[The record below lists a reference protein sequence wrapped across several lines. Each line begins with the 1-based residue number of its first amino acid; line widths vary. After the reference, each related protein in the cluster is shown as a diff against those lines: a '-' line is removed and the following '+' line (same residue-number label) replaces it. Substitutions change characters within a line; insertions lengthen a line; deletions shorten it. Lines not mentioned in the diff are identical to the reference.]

1 MPEVQNTPRQAY
13 KATVELAFDMNGQ
26 RIPIESEKI
35 VYIMIENNYESENLP
50 NIYATI
56 SVNSEMYSNIT
67 KNKDTGRF
75 YLHIEKENANSNCSL
90 SKQTIEGDFTYIVS
104 NTNPNYT
111 EDLNDTSNDPTL
123 ADSSYKRIMIGLISI
138 DLTNA
143 LRKSFNNVYNN
154 IDQSTLVGLALEG
167 TDVVIEKLK
176 YNESYD
182 SIIVPPITS
191 RLQML
196 EFVFNKSA
204 FYDTM
209 FRYFMDFDRS
219 YLLSKE
225 GNAVDAGDGKLSS
238 IIVDIRSVTEDES
251 YYEGMEIKDGAYYL
265 YVNPA
270 NTNVTLDQGTEKVAN
285 RIIAVDDNS
294 DMQQLDLDINSTQGS
309 DTKDLFIRSDN
320 AALYKNELESNT
332 AIIELVKQNIDG
344 IIFTPN
350 KCITINNYG
359 DYAKYNGKY
368 IMIYKKEFYKC
379 TAGEFVVSSN
389 VGLKKV
395 GNIESA
401 GSKSNSNTK
410 KNLAAN
416 TSATKRSSAS
426 KRNSLKTVSVSAT
439 KKRV

>member
-1 MPEVQNTPRQAY
+1 
-13 KATVELAFDMNGQ
+13 
-26 RIPIESEKI
+26 
-35 VYIMIENNYESENLP
+35 
-50 NIYATI
+50 
-56 SVNSEMYSNIT
+56 
-67 KNKDTGRF
+67 
-75 YLHIEKENANSNCSL
+75 
-90 SKQTIEGDFTYIVS
+90 
-104 NTNPNYT
+104 
-111 EDLNDTSNDPTL
+111 
-123 ADSSYKRIMIGLISI
+123 MIGLISI

-320 AALYKNELESNT
+320 APLYKNELESNT
-332 AIIELVKQNIDG
+332 AIIELVKKNIDG